1 MIKIKAI
8 YGKYKDLKYEN
19 SVDTIE
25 DAIKSDYRFWYH
37 YKEQLDFYYNGIKLE
52 RLSDDCEF
60 DEEIENLKEQIVNII
75 KQLETGKEDNKYEN

>member
-1 MIKIKAI
+1 MIKLKAI
-8 YGKYKDLKYEN
+8 YGKYKDLKHEN

-25 DAIKSDYRFWYH
+25 DAINSDYRFWYH

-60 DEEIENLKEQIVNII
+60 DEEIENLKEQMTKID
-75 KQLETGKEDNKYEN
+75 DNEREME